1 MKIRKSMIIL
11 SQRLI
16 VIMLGTTL
24 FACGNKQIGH
34 QAGVPEYAVIT
45 IEPSVSKLNN
55 SYPATIKGCQDVE
68 IRPNVSGF
76 ITKLCVDEGSVVKKG
91 QTLFVIDPVQ
101 YEEAVNVARAAV
113 KVAEAGVA
121 TAALTAENKKM
132 LAQKN
137 IISQYELQTAENTL
151 AQQKANLA
159 QAEAQLIKAEKK
171 LSYTQVAS
179 PADGVIGKIP
189 YRVGSLVSP
198 SMTTPLTTVSDN
210 SKMFVYFSMNEKD
223 LLKLT
228 RQSNGATQGVLNQM
242 PAVELQLVDGSI
254 YSEKGKIETLSG
266 VIDQTTG
273 SASVRA
279 TFPNPN
285 GILRS
290 GGSGVILLPE
300 ESDNAIIIPQKATS
314 EIQDKKFAFIVTD
327 SAVVKTRE
335 ITILPI
341 NDGKN
346 YVVTSGLNIGDRIVV
361 EGVGTSVRDG
371 MSIKPITPAE
381 SAAKR
386 QQAIAR

>member
-1 MKIRKSMIIL
+1 MPK
-11 SQRLI
+11 
-16 VIMLGTTL
+16 
-24 FACGNKQIGH
+24 
-34 QAGVPEYAVIT
+34 
-45 IEPSVSKLNN
+45 
-55 SYPATIKGCQDVE
+55 
-68 IRPNVSGF
+68 
-76 ITKLCVDEGSVVKKG
+76 
-91 QTLFVIDPVQ
+91 
-101 YEEAVNVARAAV
+101 
-113 KVAEAGVA
+113 AGVA
-121 TAALTAENKKM
+121 TAALTAENKEM

-137 IISQYELQTAENTL
+137 IISQYELQMAKNTL

-159 QAEAQLIKAEKK
+159 QAQAELINAEKN
-171 LSYTQVAS
+171 LSYTQVTS
-179 PADGVIGKIP
+179 PADGVIGKVP
-189 YRVGSLVSP
+189 FRVGSLVSP

-228 RQSNGATQGVLNQM
+228 RQSNGATQGALNQM

-314 EIQDKKFAFIVTD
+314 EIQDKKFVFVVTD
-327 SAVVKTRE
+327 SSVVKSHE
-335 ITILPI
+335 ITVLPI
-341 NDGKN
+341 SDGKN

-381 SAAKR
+381 STAKR
-386 QQAIAR
+386 QQASAR